1 MTKPQASLSEEAR
14 SDAGLP
20 TAQRHEVIAALNDQF
35 RQTLQGG
42 AVFMTA
48 SVAKISSVRLR
59 RMMEAIC
66 AFDGF
71 CEEQDPFGEHDL
83 GSIKDEGERFF
94 WKIDYFNPSMQLGSE
109 DPADPALTLRVMT
122 IMRPEEY

>member
-1 MTKPQASLSEEAR
+1 MIEAQVSQNEEVR
-14 SDAGLP
+14 SNAGLP

-35 RQTLQGG
+35 RQTLRGG

-48 SVAKISSVRLR
+48 SVANISSVRLR
-59 RMMEAIC
+59 RMMEAIRT
-66 AFDGF
+66 FEGF

-94 WKIDYFNPSMQLGSE
+94 WKIDYFDPSMRFGSQ
-109 DPADPALTLRVMT
+109 DPANPAITLRVMT